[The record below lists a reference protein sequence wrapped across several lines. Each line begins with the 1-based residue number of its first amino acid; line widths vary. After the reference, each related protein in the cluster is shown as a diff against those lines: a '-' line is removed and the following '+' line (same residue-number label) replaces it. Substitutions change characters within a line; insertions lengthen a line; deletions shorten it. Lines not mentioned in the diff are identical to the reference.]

1 AWTKSR
7 ADTLGS
13 LNRLLADFL
22 ALADSVAEKRR
33 AAEENDRD
41 VAAVLAAIDRRIVE
55 LAGAFAGRLG
65 GEEPASPA
73 GGEGG
78 GGVGVP
84 RPART
89 ISARPVARQLAGERR
104 ARLGQDAARGRVGQ
118 WAGARD

>member
-1 AWTKSR
+1 MDQPSAAGAAERIGALAARFIPEIERAMEELLCQSGAWTKSR

-78 GGVGVP
+78 G
-84 RPART
+84 
-89 ISARPVARQLAGERR
+89 
-104 ARLGQDAARGRVGQ
+104 
-118 WAGARD
+118 